1 MPQFHETEMGRR
13 FYERDVPEI
22 ADALKSIATA
32 LEKITSDDFFVDH
45 RQSLTTL
52 EHLTDL
58 TQAIRKL
65 AK

>member
-22 ADALKSIATA
+22 VDALKSIATA